1 MSAVSP
7 WRSAFLLICG
17 ILLPAV
23 MRAQQDPL
31 NQAYAL
37 ERRGNFAAAA
47 DLYREVLAR
56 RPAEVAA
63 LLGLER
69 SLSPLNRLPEML
81 PQVRAAL
88 AESPANSAIHSIT
101 LRAWAAADQ
110 PDSLRAAAERWA
122 AAAPRD
128 ETPYR
133 EWGMAALARHDRQG
147 AREAFLLGRERIGR
161 ADVLAPELAQLA
173 VLDEDYQGATR
184 EWLQAVR
191 SLPGYR
197 TSAASALAQAP
208 AKVRP
213 DILRQLDQAGGVDA
227 RRLGVELRARWGDP
241 VGAYRLLV
249 ASLPAAPGPAT
260 DALRQFLDQVRGL
273 DTREGHLAEAMVL
286 EALGERQPPPGQ
298 ARLRLESARA
308 YELAGDR
315 GGARRMLSLLAADGA
330 APEIAAGAAST
341 LITLLLSEGN
351 PEEAAA
357 RLEQYRTSFKIDEY
371 EELRRSVA
379 AGWMRAGRLDQA
391 ERTIGPDSTVEGFA
405 LRGRLQLL
413 RGDVAGARTA
423 LQAAGPYAGTREE
436 ATERLALL
444 ALLQPLEADTIPELG
459 AGFLAL
465 ERRDSSRAASAFEH
479 LAGQL
484 AAAAGGA
491 ELHLLAGRLQAGL
504 KRPAEAER
512 LFRLAAAAD
521 APATAAA
528 AELELGQLYISQ
540 DRDQE
545 ASSVLEHLILTYPR
559 SALVPQA
566 RRLLDLARGAIPRT

>member
-1 MSAVSP
+1 MS
-7 WRSAFLLICG
+7 G
-17 ILLPAV
+17 ILPPALLG
-23 MRAQQDPL
+23 AQQDPL

-47 DLYREVLAR
+47 DLYREVLAK

-69 SLSPLNRLPEML
+69 SLSPLNRLPEIL

-88 AESPANSAIHSIT
+88 VAGPANGAVHSIA

-122 AAAPRD
+122 AVAPQD

-147 AREAFLLGRERIGR
+147 ARKAFLLGRERIGR
-161 ADVLAPELAQLA
+161 PDVLAPELAQLA
-173 VLDEDYQGATR
+173 ALDEDYLGATR
-184 EWLQAVR
+184 EWLLAVR

-208 AKVRP
+208 SKFRP
-213 DILRQLDQAGGVDA
+213 DILRQLDQDGSVDG
-227 RRLGVELRARWGDP
+227 RRLGVDLRARWGDP
-241 VGAYRLLV
+241 VGAYHSLV

-273 DTREGHLAEAMVL
+273 DTREGHLAQGMVL
-286 EALGERQPPPGQ
+286 EALGERQPGPAQ
-298 ARLRLESARA
+298 ARLRLDSARA

-315 GGARRMLSLLAADGA
+315 DGARRMLSLIAADGT
-330 APEIAAGAAST
+330 APGIAAGAAST
-341 LITLLLSEGN
+341 LITLLISEGN
-351 PEEAAA
+351 PGDASA
-357 RLEQYRTSFKIDEY
+357 RLEQYRTSFTIDEY
-371 EELRRSVA
+371 ENLRRTVA
-379 AGWMRAGRLDQA
+379 AGWMRAGQLDQA
-391 ERTIGPDSTVEGFA
+391 ERTIGPDSTVEGLA

-444 ALLQPLEADTIPELG
+444 ALLQPLEADTVPELG

-465 ERRDSSRAASAFEH
+465 ERRDSSSAAAAFEH

-484 AAAAGGA
+484 GAAEGGA
-491 ELHLLAGRLQAGL
+491 ELRLLAGRLQAGM

-512 LFRLAAAAD
+512 LFRLAAATD

-528 AELELGQLYISQ
+528 AELELGQLYISE
-540 DRDQE
+540 DRDRD
-545 ASSVLEHLILTYPR
+545 ASAMLEHLILTYPE

-566 RRLLDLARGAIPRT
+566 RRLLDIARGAIPRT